1 VKYSILTFGCR
12 VNQADSFEF
21 EESLRA
27 SGAVAARAEDA
38 DLIVVNTCTVT
49 GAADQGAR
57 SLIRRIARDNA
68 KARIVVTGC
77 YATREPAA
85 LESLPHVARL
95 VPNQEKDHFVQVLRN
110 PAVATEMGIGAFEA
124 DPAGE
129 VSAALR
135 FGEDDGSCGAHL
147 QPGVM
152 GRTAYPLRVQ
162 TGCDET
168 CAFCIIPSTRGASRS
183 RPLAGV
189 LVEVERLAGAGY
201 KEIWLVG
208 VHLGSYGRDL
218 AERESLA
225 GLLRA
230 LDSVSGDVTFRIS
243 SLEPM
248 DCSPDIVDLLAK
260 SGRFAPHLHLPLQ
273 HGTDRVL
280 GLMRRPY
287 TRDFYMDL
295 VGYIHAR
302 LPYASIGTDLIAGL
316 PGESED
322 DAEESADAIA
332 RLPLSY
338 LHVFPYSDR
347 PGTAAAAMTPKVASA
362 DAKRRAGRLRAIGA
376 RLAARF
382 ARSQVGTVRPGLTLD
397 DGTTVLTDNFLKVS
411 IPPGLE
417 RNVRVRVRI
426 DSDEPALVG
435 RLV

>member
-1 VKYSILTFGCR
+1 MKYAILTFGCR

-27 SGAVAARAEDA
+27 GGGVAAPAEDA

-57 SLIRRIARDNA
+57 NLIRRIARDNA
-68 KARIVVTGC
+68 TAQIVVTGC

-85 LESLPHVARL
+85 LALLPHVARL
-95 VPNQEKDHFVQVLRN
+95 VPNHEKDHFVQVLRN
-110 PAVATEMGIGAFEA
+110 PAVATEMGIGAVET
-124 DPAGE
+124 DPAGDASTAPR
-129 VSAALR
+129 VGA
-135 FGEDDGSCGAHL
+135 GVGGCGAHL

-162 TGCDET
+162 TGCDEA

-183 RPLAGV
+183 RPLAEV
-189 LVEVERLAGAGY
+189 LVEVERLAAAGY

-218 AERESLA
+218 REPESLA

-230 LDSVSGDVTFRIS
+230 LDTVGGDVTFRIS
-243 SLEPM
+243 ALEPM
-248 DCSPDIVDLLAK
+248 DCSKDIVDLVAT
-260 SGRFAPHLHLPLQ
+260 SGRFAPHFHLPIQ
-273 HGTDRVL
+273 HGTDRML

-287 TRDFYMDL
+287 TRDVYMDL
-295 VGYIHAR
+295 VGDIHAR
-302 LPYASIGTDLIAGL
+302 LPDASIGTDLIAGF

-347 PGTAAAAMTPKVASA
+347 PGTAATAMTSKTASA
-362 DAKRRAGRLRAIGA
+362 DAKRRAGRLREIGA

-382 ARSQVGTVRPGLTLD
+382 MRSQVGTVRPGLTLD

-426 DSDEPALVG
+426 ETGTPALVG
-435 RLV
+435 RVM